1 MTFTRRPEPTADAK
15 PKRSRPSRAKSTG
28 MPRAKLREGLDQL
41 VTLLNTILASVS
53 PYDALQPK
61 EVAVLVNALD
71 EQAATSPRLR
81 RGMEALLSVTSGGS
95 LGLVV
100 GIIIGRR
107 LARSR
112 VFGPRFSPLVD
123 AFGMATIE
131 AMDVKPSEATEAMNA
146 IMAAFDQAG
155 GAAAEPETNGAAN
168 VGSASDL
175 HVAGD

>member
-1 MTFTRRPEPTADAK
+1 MTFTRRPEPTAEAK
-15 PKRSRPSRAKSTG
+15 PKRTRASRAKSPG

-71 EQAATSPRLR
+71 EQAAASPRLR

-107 LARSR
+107 LARRR

-123 AFGMATIE
+123 AFGLATIE
-131 AMDVKPSEATEAMNA
+131 AMDVKPSEATEAMSA
-146 IMAAFDQAG
+146 IMAAFDQA
-155 GAAAEPETNGAAN
+155 GAAAEPETNGAA
-168 VGSASDL
+168 SPASSTSDL